1 MTCTA
6 LGGGAGYCSPNIRL
20 VEFYKYLSEM
30 ETMIRI
36 IKKSHPTIMIAGDFN
51 SNAIA
56 WGWGWGGYRTDRSGT
71 SLMDMLTKKGIVPI
85 NMRGGHTFCRNGRRS
100 FIDVISTDK
109 GLTSKYAGGR
119 IPKVW
124 TTSTIAMF
132 CTILGRRRGHGISI
146 ILDTRRKKR
155 IWRNLF

>member
-1 MTCTA
+1 
-6 LGGGAGYCSPNIRL
+6 
-20 VEFYKYLSEM
+20 M

-56 WGWGWGGYRTDRSGT
+56 WGWGWGWEGYRTDRSGT

-124 TTSTIAMF
+124 TTSDHSYVLHDFRT
-132 CTILGRRRGHGISI
+132 
-146 ILDTRRKKR
+146 KKR
-155 IWRNLF
+155 TRDIHNFRYSTKEADMEKFILTFDSNYDNLFMYP